1 MGTSRVA
8 IAGGA
13 FRVRTGNLCT
23 MFRSLESAAEQIALL
38 HDEIERLREEIID
51 GDYWHKRVTQT
62 IENGTCPICFSGDE
76 SGHKDGCLWGEAE
89 NRADQLEAEIERLR
103 KEHEQD
109 QIKRSREFESR
120 IGNYPLK
127 SIQQKD
133 SEIER
138 LKKAIEDANL
148 AGFKEGFNSAENQ
161 LAELKAENERWRII
175 CEEQAARIARSAEKF
190 KHLKTIIESDD

>member
-1 MGTSRVA
+1 MSSIRDRLWRRLA
-8 IAGGA
+8 YNAGLA
-13 FRVRTGNLCT
+13 PPFDRQL
-23 MFRSLESAAEQIALL
+23 MYEAKEELEKQA
-38 HDEIERLREEIID
+38 
-51 GDYWHKRVTQT
+51 
-62 IENGTCPICFSGDE
+62 
-76 SGHKDGCLWGEAE
+76 
-89 NRADQLEAEIERLR
+89 AEIERLR
-103 KEHEQD
+103 KEHEQN

>member
-1 MGTSRVA
+1 MRDDLVSRLRRAVTWQ
-8 IAGGA
+8 G
-13 FRVRTGNLCT
+13 VVPHGNGLA
-23 MFRSLESAAEQIALL
+23 REAA
-38 HDEIERLREEIID
+38 DEIERLREEIAI
-51 GDYWHKRVTQT
+51 GDYWHTRAIQA
-62 IENGTCPICFSGDE
+62 IEDGTCPICFSGDE
-76 SGHKDGCLWGEAE
+76 SGHKNGCLWGEVE
-89 NRADQLEAEIERLR
+89 DRNVRLEAEIERLR
-103 KEHEQD
+103 KEHQQD
-109 QIKRSREFESR
+109 QIKQSREFESQ

-190 KHLKTIIESDD
+190 RHLKTIIESDD

>member
-1 MGTSRVA
+1 MSSIRDRLWRRLAYNAVLA
-8 IAGGA
+8 PPFDRQLMYEAKEE
-13 FRVRTGNLCT
+13 
-23 MFRSLESAAEQIALL
+23 LEKQA
-38 HDEIERLREEIID
+38 
-51 GDYWHKRVTQT
+51 
-62 IENGTCPICFSGDE
+62 
-76 SGHKDGCLWGEAE
+76 
-89 NRADQLEAEIERLR
+89 AEIERLR

-161 LAELKAENERWRII
+161 LAELNAENERWRII

>member
-1 MGTSRVA
+1 MSSIRDRLWRRLAYNAVLA
-8 IAGGA
+8 PPFDRQLMYEAKEE
-13 FRVRTGNLCT
+13 
-23 MFRSLESAAEQIALL
+23 LEKQA
-38 HDEIERLREEIID
+38 
-51 GDYWHKRVTQT
+51 
-62 IENGTCPICFSGDE
+62 
-76 SGHKDGCLWGEAE
+76 
-89 NRADQLEAEIERLR
+89 AEIERLR

-148 AGFKEGFNSAENQ
+148 AGFREGFNSAENQ

>member
-1 MGTSRVA
+1 MSSIRDRLWRRLA
-8 IAGGA
+8 YNAGLA
-13 FRVRTGNLCT
+13 PPFDRQL
-23 MFRSLESAAEQIALL
+23 MYEAKEELEKQA
-38 HDEIERLREEIID
+38 
-51 GDYWHKRVTQT
+51 
-62 IENGTCPICFSGDE
+62 
-76 SGHKDGCLWGEAE
+76 
-89 NRADQLEAEIERLR
+89 AEIERLR

-120 IGNYPLK
+120 IGNYSLK

-161 LAELKAENERWRII
+161 LAELNAENERWRII

>member
-1 MGTSRVA
+1 VRAVQYGVA
-8 IAGGA
+8 L
-13 FRVRTGNLCT
+13 RDRT
-23 MFRSLESAAEQIALL
+23 EA
-38 HDEIERLREEIID
+38 
-51 GDYWHKRVTQT
+51 
-62 IENGTCPICFSGDE
+62 PIRWS
-76 SGHKDGCLWGEAE
+76 
-89 NRADQLEAEIERLR
+89 
-103 KEHEQD
+103 
-109 QIKRSREFESR
+109 
-120 IGNYPLK
+120 
-127 SIQQKD
+127 KD

>member
-1 MGTSRVA
+1 MSSIRDRLWRRLA
-8 IAGGA
+8 YNAGLA
-13 FRVRTGNLCT
+13 PPFDRQL
-23 MFRSLESAAEQIALL
+23 MYEAKEELEKQA
-38 HDEIERLREEIID
+38 
-51 GDYWHKRVTQT
+51 
-62 IENGTCPICFSGDE
+62 
-76 SGHKDGCLWGEAE
+76 
-89 NRADQLEAEIERLR
+89 AEIERLR

-120 IGNYPLK
+120 IGDYPLK

-133 SEIER
+133 SEIKR

>member
-23 MFRSLESAAEQIALL
+23 MFGSLESAAEQIALL
-38 HDEIERLREEIID
+38 HD
-51 GDYWHKRVTQT
+51 
-62 IENGTCPICFSGDE
+62 
-76 SGHKDGCLWGEAE
+76 
-89 NRADQLEAEIERLR
+89 EIERLR

>member
-1 MGTSRVA
+1 MSSIR
-8 IAGGA
+8 
-13 FRVRTGNLCT
+13 
-23 MFRSLESAAEQIALL
+23 
-38 HDEIERLREEIID
+38 DRLRRRLAYNAGLAPPFDRQLMYEAKEE
-51 GDYWHKRVTQT
+51 
-62 IENGTCPICFSGDE
+62 
-76 SGHKDGCLWGEAE
+76 
-89 NRADQLEAEIERLR
+89 LEKQAAEIERLR

-120 IGNYPLK
+120 IGDYPLK

-133 SEIER
+133 SEIEW

>member
-1 MGTSRVA
+1 MSSIRDRLWRRLA
-8 IAGGA
+8 YNAGLA
-13 FRVRTGNLCT
+13 PPFDRQLMYEATEE
-23 MFRSLESAAEQIALL
+23 LEKQA
-38 HDEIERLREEIID
+38 
-51 GDYWHKRVTQT
+51 
-62 IENGTCPICFSGDE
+62 
-76 SGHKDGCLWGEAE
+76 
-89 NRADQLEAEIERLR
+89 AEIERLR

-190 KHLKTIIESDD
+190 RHLKTIIESDD

>member
-1 MGTSRVA
+1 MSSIR
-8 IAGGA
+8 
-13 FRVRTGNLCT
+13 
-23 MFRSLESAAEQIALL
+23 
-38 HDEIERLREEIID
+38 DRLRRRLAYNAGLAPPFDRQLMYEAKEE
-51 GDYWHKRVTQT
+51 
-62 IENGTCPICFSGDE
+62 
-76 SGHKDGCLWGEAE
+76 
-89 NRADQLEAEIERLR
+89 LEKQAAEIERLR

-161 LAELKAENERWRII
+161 LAELKADNER
-175 CEEQAARIARSAEKF
+175 
-190 KHLKTIIESDD
+190 LKTIITSNLHERTCHECGKLEWTTKNIGHLHTCDECYLKFLGRLRGT